1 MAEKFKNIDIRN
13 RKASFEYFLLQKFEA
28 GMILRG
34 TEIKAIREGAA
45 NLTDAFCYIRGGEV
59 FVKNMFISEYSQGSY
74 YNHDARRERKLL
86 LNKVEIKKIERKLSE
101 KGFTLVPIRLFLNE
115 RGFAKLE
122 IALAQGKK
130 MYDKRAT
137 IKEKDNRR
145 DMERYKTVR

>member
-1 MAEKFKNIDIRN
+1 MAEKFKSIDIRN

-45 NLTDAFCYIRGGEV
+45 NLADAFCYVRGGEV

-101 KGFTLVPIRLFLNE
+101 KGFTLVPIRLFLSE

>member
-1 MAEKFKNIDIRN
+1 MAEKQKVIEIKN
-13 RKASFEYFLLQKFEA
+13 RKASFEFFLLQKYDA

-45 NLTDAFCYIRGGEV
+45 NLTDAFCYMRGGEIY
-59 FVKNMFISEYSQGSY
+59 VKNLFISEYSQGSY

-86 LNKVEIKKIERKLSE
+86 LNKIEIKKIEKKLTE
-101 KGFTLVPIRLFLNE
+101 KGFTLIPIRLFISE

-122 IALAQGKK
+122 ISLAQGKK
-130 MYDKRAT
+130 MYDKRNT

-145 DMERYKTVR
+145 EMDRIKTVR

>member
-1 MAEKFKNIDIRN
+1 MAEKIKTIEIKN
-13 RKASFEYFLLQKFEA
+13 RKASFEFYLLQRYEA

-45 NLTDAFCYIRGGEV
+45 NLSDAFCYMRGGEI
-59 FVKNMFISEYSQGSY
+59 FVKNLFISEYSQGSY

-86 LNKVEIKKIERKLSE
+86 LNKIEIKMIDRKLTE
-101 KGFTLVPIRLFLNE
+101 KGFTLIPVRLFISE

-130 MYDKRAT
+130 LYDKRAT

-145 DMERYKTVR
+145 EMDRIKTIK

>member
-1 MAEKFKNIDIRN
+1 MAEKQKVIEIKN
-13 RKASFEYFLLQKFEA
+13 RKASFEFFLLQKFEA

-45 NLTDAFCYIRGGEV
+45 NLTDAFCYMRSGEI
-59 FVKNMFISEYSQGSY
+59 FVKSLFISEYSQGSY

-86 LNKVEIKKIERKLSE
+86 LNKIEIKKIEKKLTE
-101 KGFTLVPIRLFLNE
+101 KGFTLIPTRLFISD

-122 IALAQGKK
+122 ISLAQGKK
-130 MYDKRAT
+130 MYDKRNT

-145 DMERYKTVR
+145 EMDRIKTIR

>member
-1 MAEKFKNIDIRN
+1 MANKQQHIEIKNK
-13 RKASFEYFLLQKFEA
+13 KASFEFFLLQRYEA
-28 GMILRG
+28 GIMLRG

-45 NLTDAFCYIRGGEV
+45 NLTDAFCYIRAGEV
-59 FVKNMFISEYSQGSY
+59 FVKNLFIAEYSQGSY

-86 LNKVEIKKIERKLSE
+86 LTKQEIKKIDRKLNE
-101 KGFTLVPIRLFLNE
+101 KGFTLIPVRLFINE

-145 DMERYKTVR
+145 EMDRIKTTR